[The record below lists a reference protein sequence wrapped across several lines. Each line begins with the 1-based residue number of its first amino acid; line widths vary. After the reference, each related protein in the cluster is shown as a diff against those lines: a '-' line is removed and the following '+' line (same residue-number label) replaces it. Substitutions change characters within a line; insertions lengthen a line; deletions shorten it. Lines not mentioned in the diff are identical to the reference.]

1 MKVVSEIPLF
11 LSISIASICL
21 LMVSL
26 FRMQNRLLVH
36 AFLKRIKHMDELIA
50 KHGFQIR
57 YRQKGLD
64 TYDFILQNLK
74 EALKIQKDIEL

>member
-1 MKVVSEIPLF
+1 
-11 LSISIASICL
+11 
-21 LMVSL
+21 
-26 FRMQNRLLVH
+26 
-36 AFLKRIKHMDELIA
+36 MDELIA